1 MCRCVQEIARLAAEE
16 AAKRAA
22 EQLGRLKTAKAAADE
37 AAAAVPPEEEAQED
51 EPSAGV
57 SVVKS
62 PRKASKSTGRNE
74 RTKSP
79 KGSKKKGKK

>member
-1 MCRCVQEIARLAAEE
+1 VQEIARLAAEE

-37 AAAAVPPEEEAQED
+37 AAAAVPPEEE
-51 EPSAGV
+51 
-57 SVVKS
+57 S
-62 PRKASKSTGRNE
+62 PGRNE